1 MPTGGATGAPPTT
14 VWGST
19 VHARSTTIQAQPA
32 AIDAG
37 IAHVRDEV
45 LPALKQLDGFIGLSM
60 MVDRGSGRCIATSA
74 WQSEDAML
82 ASADQVE
89 PVRNRAAEILGGS
102 PEVAEWEI
110 AVMHRDHPTHDGA
123 CVRSAWFQ
131 TEPAG
136 LDAAI
141 DVYKMVALPQIEA
154 LDGFCSASFMV
165 NRETGRAV
173 SSACFESR
181 ASMDASRGQADQI
194 RTAGTKQANATVLEV
209 SEFELAVAHL
219 RVPEMA

>member
-1 MPTGGATGAPPTT
+1 MVPPGRRPRE
-14 VWGST
+14 VWGWT

-32 AIDAG
+32 SIDAG

-60 MVDRGSGRCIATSA
+60 MVDRESGRCIATSA
-74 WQSEDAML
+74 WQSEDAMR
-82 ASADQVE
+82 ASADQVQ

-110 AVMHRDHPTHDGA
+110 TVMHRDHPTHEGA
-123 CVRSAWFQ
+123 YVRSAWLQ
-131 TEPAG
+131 MDLAG
-136 LDAAI
+136 LDGLSEI
-141 DVYKMVALPQIEA
+141 YKMNALPQIEQ

-165 NRETGRAV
+165 NRETGAAV

-181 ASMDASRGQADQI
+181 AALDASREQANQI
-194 RTAGTKQANATVLEV
+194 RTAGTQQAKATVLEV
-209 SEFELAVAHL
+209 REFELAVAHL
-219 RVPEMA
+219 RVPEMV